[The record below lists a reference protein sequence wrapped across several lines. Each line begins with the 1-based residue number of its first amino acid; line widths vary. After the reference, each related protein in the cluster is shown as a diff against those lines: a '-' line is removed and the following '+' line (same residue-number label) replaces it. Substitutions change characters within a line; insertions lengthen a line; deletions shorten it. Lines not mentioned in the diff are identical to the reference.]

1 MDGSDIWIWVLF
13 VIGLL
18 GLLGIILWLSFLTQ
32 NKDNATEIRKILAIV
47 AGVNGIMVTIF
58 GVAAYVYFSANT
70 MYLTPFLLIVTFLNM
85 FLSLFAISSSALQ
98 VVRT

>member
-1 MDGSDIWIWVLF
+1 MNSSDIWVWVLF

-18 GLLGIILWLSFLTQ
+18 SIIAIIVWLSFLTQ

-47 AGVNGIMVTIF
+47 AGVNGVMVLIF

-70 MYLTPFLLIVTFLNM
+70 MYLTPFLLGMVFINM
-85 FLSLFAISSSALQ
+85 FLSLFAISSSVLQ
-98 VVRT
+98 VVNV